1 MEILRWEVFAPLIAV
16 VGICEAFQGSKIKA
30 LTKMP
35 TSALSFALSAG
46 FGFLVTYVIPG
57 DQSWQKAAL
66 YGLLIF
72 GASTLAY
79 EMVLKRFEYIRKRH
93 FSSEPVNPENK
104 EGNNG

>member
-16 VGICEAFQGSKIKA
+16 VGICEAFQGSKVKA

-35 TSALSFALSAG
+35 TSVLSLVLSAG

-57 DQSWQKAAL
+57 DPSWQKSAL

-93 FSSEPVNPENK
+93 CSPETVMSENK
-104 EGNNG
+104 RENND